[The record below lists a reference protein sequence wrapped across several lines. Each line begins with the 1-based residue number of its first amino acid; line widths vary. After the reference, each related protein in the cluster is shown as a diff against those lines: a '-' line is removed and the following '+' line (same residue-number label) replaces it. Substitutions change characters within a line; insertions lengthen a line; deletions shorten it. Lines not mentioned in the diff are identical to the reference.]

1 MTALADLVDRIARK
15 RVAVIGDVMLDHFI
29 FGHVDRISPEAP
41 VPVVRFSRD
50 EYRLGGAANVARNVA
65 ALGGEARMI
74 GVIGDDVTA
83 TQLRQEMRGAGLD
96 DGGLVVDSSRPTT
109 RKVRVSTMRNQ
120 QVTRIDYESDG
131 DVGGAVFDALVD
143 RAGAAVEN
151 SDAVVLSDYR
161 KGVVSPAMVAS
172 MAARANKA
180 GRPLLVDP
188 KVPQASRYRGASVV
202 TPNHHEAEL
211 MTQEVIRTVADAS
224 RAARKLH
231 EQTGASVLIT
241 WGEHGM
247 FVFDANGGQAREE
260 LLPASAREVSDV
272 TGAGDT
278 VIAVLALGLAAGASL
293 FESARLANIAA
304 GLVVARFGPAAATAA
319 DLRAALSPGHFFPK
333 ARTLFRPLPLARRK
347 RVPAYGKKSP
357 GLVPEMPSAG
367 EDHRE
372 AAFVGGRDHFRIP
385 N

>member
-143 RAGAAVEN
+143 RAGAAVQN

-172 MAARANKA
+172 MAARAKKA

-319 DLRAALSPGHFFPK
+319 DLRAAL
-333 ARTLFRPLPLARRK
+333 
-347 RVPAYGKKSP
+347 
-357 GLVPEMPSAG
+357 
-367 EDHRE
+367 
-372 AAFVGGRDHFRIP
+372 
-385 N
+385 